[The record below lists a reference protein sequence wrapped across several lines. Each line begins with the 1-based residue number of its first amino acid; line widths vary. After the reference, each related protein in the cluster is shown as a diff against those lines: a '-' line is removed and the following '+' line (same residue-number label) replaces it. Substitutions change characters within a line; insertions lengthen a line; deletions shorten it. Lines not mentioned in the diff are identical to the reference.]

1 MINQGTKIM
10 KKYIPYIAIALI
22 IFFMGRYSKDDTSP
36 ELKAK
41 WQEERATLL
50 DGITHKDARI
60 LALSA
65 DSATIR
71 KKMRID
77 SLESAR
83 ALNAEKAATLYY
95 KKLYEKINLRNAS
108 VAQLDSIRASLR
120 ASSLHPPR

>member
-1 MINQGTKIM
+1 M
-10 KKYIPYIAIALI
+10 KNLELLKPAIYLAVGLI
-22 IFFMGRYSKDDTSP
+22 IGFSFGGNRSA
-36 ELKAK
+36 EKAYVK
-41 WQEERATLL
+41 KLEQERATLL
-50 DGITHKDARI
+50 DGISHKNARI

-77 SLESAR
+77 SLEALN